1 MQWRTGQCS
10 VCHQTLFR
18 SFVLRDQFVAI
29 VLVLRKQGALTAS
42 TMRAASCWCELFGAR
57 WDSVSLTSFSVIAS
71 RMYAFSKCSVVW
83 QSDNTVRRGNAIS
96 RPRAC
101 ATLIMAYRSAM
112 SSNLRRSF
120 AEVCSL
126 ISCTHDTQLVQSNG
140 RRRMGGGKALPAGQP
155 QRCTPAEVGA
165 AWLGDGRCVSAY
177 RERSVARRRGRC
189 QASSLLSTG
198 PFNGSSL
205 ITALWQLHERGVV
218 WWGCICKMYV

>member
-83 QSDNTVRRGNAIS
+83 QSDNTVRRENVIS

-126 ISCTHDTQLVQSNG
+126 ISCTHDTQCWFNPTEDAAWGAERHYRPDNHRGV
-140 RRRMGGGKALPAGQP
+140 RRRRWALHG
-155 QRCTPAEVGA
+155 
-165 AWLGDGRCVSAY
+165 
-177 RERSVARRRGRC
+177 
-189 QASSLLSTG
+189 
-198 PFNGSSL
+198 
-205 ITALWQLHERGVV
+205 
-218 WWGCICKMYV
+218 